1 MSQAHAEAR
10 RSFDLPLLTATVAC
24 FALAAIVEAQVRSPV
39 RLPGHRA
46 FPGAL
51 VLVLAAGALRPR
63 LLLPLAGAV
72 GIAIGVLTGTP
83 LLAVAWLAPATLL
96 AGAGRGSS
104 WRAAAVAVAAGVLFG
119 GLRYLAHASPHH
131 LPQLVSLG
139 GHLAFGTLG
148 ALVAAAAVATR
159 RKGLRASDTLE
170 FS

>member
-1 MSQAHAEAR
+1 MNEAHAEAR

-72 GIAIGVLTGTP
+72 GVAIGLLTGTP
-83 LLAVAWLAPATLL
+83 LLAVTWLAPAALL
-96 AGAGRGSS
+96 AVAGRGAS
-104 WRAAAVAVAAGVLFG
+104 WRAAIIAVAVGLLFG
-119 GLRYLAHASPHH
+119 GFRYLAHASPHH
-131 LPQLVSLG
+131 VPQLVSLG

-148 ALVAAAAVATR
+148 ALVAAAVVATR
-159 RKGLRASDTLE
+159 RKGQRSGDTLE
-170 FS
+170 LG